1 MGQLNLYILSENA
14 LVVCGLKHYL
24 EHRFGSRLKIFN
36 FYNRKTCMRKI
47 NKQTSVVVVDQMFH
61 GTDGAEVQRF
71 IKNINPH
78 VEVIMHSSGEEVAS
92 TISSLCGEDPV
103 AMKNRINFWLSN

>member
-36 FYNRKTCMRKI
+36 FYNRKACMRKI
-47 NKQTSVVVVDQMFH
+47 NKQTSVVVVDQIFH
-61 GTDGAEVQRF
+61 GTNGAEVQRF
-71 IKNINPH
+71 IKTINPH
-78 VEVIMHSSGEEVAS
+78 VEVIMHSSGEEVA
-92 TISSLCGEDPV
+92 TTLSSLCNEDPMRV
-103 AMKNRINFWLSN
+103 KQEFKLWLQN